1 VKVLKGPIWEGRLVK
16 FVEVF
21 SKRRGQFEFALSIH
35 TARGVDEANK
45 ALSTLDKTT
54 QEMNAKMDM
63 MLQMFAQMASPE
75 QKEMARFVTIF
86 SSFPLHRAHDRR
98 LVEQRGGQTVLD
110 NDKALKEL
118 NDLENKSGASQGT
131 GKIHGGNTAKLSDLD
146 DLKDD
151 LHMDP
156 DAAMEQNMTVFTRKF
171 EVQKRQIMFVT
182 SSD

>member
-1 VKVLKGPIWEGRLVK
+1 
-16 FVEVF
+16 
-21 SKRRGQFEFALSIH
+21 
-35 TARGVDEANK
+35 
-45 ALSTLDKTT
+45 
-54 QEMNAKMDM
+54 
-63 MLQMFAQMASPE
+63 
-75 QKEMARFVTIF
+75 
-86 SSFPLHRAHDRR
+86 

-118 NDLENKSGASQGT
+118 NDLENKSGAASQGT

>member
-1 VKVLKGPIWEGRLVK
+1 
-16 FVEVF
+16 
-21 SKRRGQFEFALSIH
+21 
-35 TARGVDEANK
+35 
-45 ALSTLDKTT
+45 
-54 QEMNAKMDM
+54 
-63 MLQMFAQMASPE
+63 
-75 QKEMARFVTIF
+75 
-86 SSFPLHRAHDRR
+86 

-131 GKIHGGNTAKLSDLD
+131 GKTHGGNTAKLSDLD

-156 DAAMEQNMTVFTRKF
+156 DAAMEQNMSVFTRKF